1 MEIWL
6 AGNRYQGF
14 KTELSA
20 FSNIAVSR
28 ETDADS
34 RLSQTNFIVLGT
46 LKMGGWLHLDYKRV
60 GYESGGSRH
69 FLTLRKI
76 QILVVL
82 MLQLRR

>member
-1 MEIWL
+1 MWL
-6 AGNRYQGF
+6 VGSRYHKF

-46 LKMGGWLHLDYKRV
+46 LTMGGWLKIWIIAAV
-60 GYESGGSRH
+60 GCH
-69 FLTLRKI
+69 FD
-76 QILVVL
+76 
-82 MLQLRR
+82 